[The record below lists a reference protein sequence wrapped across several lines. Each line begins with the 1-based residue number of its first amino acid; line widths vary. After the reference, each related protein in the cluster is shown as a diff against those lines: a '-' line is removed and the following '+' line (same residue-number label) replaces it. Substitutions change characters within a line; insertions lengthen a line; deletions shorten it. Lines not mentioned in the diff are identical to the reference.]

1 MAHHGLLVAR
11 QAPLRLLLDL
21 LAFPAHEHMFAYRR
35 RRASLT
41 ARMRPIEETTV
52 LITGATDGLGR
63 GVARDL
69 AARGAQRAAPRPQP
83 GEARRAERGAR
94 RRADVPGRPRLARR
108 GAQARRG
115 GRGSSTDALHVLINN
130 AGIGG
135 GAPDGTTR
143 QESKDGHE
151 LRLAVNHLA
160 GFLLTLRLLPLL
172 RRSKPAR
179 VVFVASLGQAP
190 MDFDDPMLERG
201 YSGSRAYGQSKLA
214 QITTG
219 FELANRLDPNEVTVT
234 SLHPSTYMPTK
245 MVLEA
250 RGSSVDTLEAGIEA
264 TVAPRRRPRARGR
277 DRALLRPP
285 AREHARPAG
294 ERSGAA
300 QAPVGAVARARRRAR
315 AGALDRHRRRE
326 GRAEAVEQR
335 DVAEQLDVVERPA
348 VPQRGRKRAGIG
360 EDREVRIV
368 GGAPPRLEAPAPD
381 LQREPIVTQPEV
393 DAPPRTR
400 RAGTA
405 SSRRS
410 RTRRGP
416 APPRRPG
423 TAPGSPTPRARRP
436 AARAPAPTR

>member
-1 MAHHGLLVAR
+1 
-11 QAPLRLLLDL
+11 
-21 LAFPAHEHMFAYRR
+21 
-35 RRASLT
+35 
-41 ARMRPIEETTV
+41 MRPIEETTV

-69 AARGAQRAAPRPQP
+69 AARGAKVLLHGRSREKLDELSAELGGAPTFL
-83 GEARRAERGAR
+83 
-94 RRADVPGRPRLARR
+94 ADLASLQETRRLA
-108 GAQARRG
+108 AEVEQ
-115 GRGSSTDALHVLINN
+115 STDALHVLINN
-130 AGIGG
+130 AGIGS

-219 FELANRLDPNEVTVT
+219 FELAERLDPDEVTVT

-264 TVAPRRRPRARGR
+264 TSRLAVDPDLEGVTGR
-277 DRALLRPP
+277 FYDRQ
-285 AREHARPAG
+285 RESTPDP
-294 ERSGAA
+294 
-300 QAPVGAVARARRRAR
+300 Q
-315 AGALDRHRRRE
+315 ALDP
-326 GRAEAVEQR
+326 EQR
-335 DVAEQLDVVERPA
+335 KRVWALSLELVGEPEPA
-348 VPQRGRKRAGIG
+348 
-360 EDREVRIV
+360 
-368 GGAPPRLEAPAPD
+368 L
-381 LQREPIVTQPEV
+381 
-393 DAPPRTR
+393 
-400 RAGTA
+400 
-405 SSRRS
+405 
-410 RTRRGP
+410 
-416 APPRRPG
+416 
-423 TAPGSPTPRARRP
+423 
-436 AARAPAPTR
+436 

>member
-1 MAHHGLLVAR
+1 
-11 QAPLRLLLDL
+11 
-21 LAFPAHEHMFAYRR
+21 
-35 RRASLT
+35 
-41 ARMRPIEETTV
+41 MRPIEETTV

-69 AARGAQRAAPRPQP
+69 AARGAKVLLHGRSREKLDELSAELGGAPTFQADLSSLDEVRTL
-83 GEARRAERGAR
+83 A
-94 RRADVPGRPRLARR
+94 ADVE
-108 GAQARRG
+108 AQ
-115 GRGSSTDALHVLINN
+115 TDALHVLINN

-214 QITTG
+214 QITAG
-219 FELANRLDPNEVTVT
+219 FELAERLDPTEVTVT

-264 TVAPRRRPRARGR
+264 TSRLAVDPELEGVTGR
-277 DRALLRPP
+277 FYDRQ
-285 AREHARPAG
+285 RESTPDP
-294 ERSGAA
+294 
-300 QAPVGAVARARRRAR
+300 QASDPDA
-315 AGALDRHRRRE
+315 
-326 GRAEAVEQR
+326 
-335 DVAEQLDVVERPA
+335 
-348 VPQRGRKRAGIG
+348 RKRLWALSLELVG
-360 EDREVRIV
+360 EPE
-368 GGAPPRLEAPAPD
+368 PA
-381 LQREPIVTQPEV
+381 L
-393 DAPPRTR
+393 
-400 RAGTA
+400 
-405 SSRRS
+405 
-410 RTRRGP
+410 
-416 APPRRPG
+416 
-423 TAPGSPTPRARRP
+423 
-436 AARAPAPTR
+436 

>member
-1 MAHHGLLVAR
+1 M
-11 QAPLRLLLDL
+11 
-21 LAFPAHEHMFAYRR
+21 
-35 RRASLT
+35 
-41 ARMRPIEETTV
+41 
-52 LITGATDGLGR
+52 
-63 GVARDL
+63 
-69 AARGAQRAAPRPQP
+69 
-83 GEARRAERGAR
+83 
-94 RRADVPGRPRLARR
+94 
-108 GAQARRG
+108 
-115 GRGSSTDALHVLINN
+115 
-130 AGIGG
+130 
-135 GAPDGTTR
+135 
-143 QESKDGHE
+143 
-151 LRLAVNHLA
+151 
-160 GFLLTLRLLPLL
+160 
-172 RRSKPAR
+172 
-179 VVFVASLGQAP
+179 VFVASLGQAP
-190 MDFDDPMLERG
+190 IDFDDPMLERG

-219 FELANRLDPNEVTVT
+219 FELAERLDPNEVTVT

-335 DVAEQLDVVERPA
+335 GVAEQLDVVERPA
-348 VPQRGRKRAGIG
+348 VPQRGGKRAGIG
-360 EDREVRIV
+360 EDRDVRIV

-381 LQREPIVTQPEV
+381 LQREADRRPSREV
-393 DAPPRTR
+393 DVTPAAAAGRNSVFRAMTNASGPSSASPPGNGARLPHAP
-400 RAGTA
+400 
-405 SSRRS
+405 
-410 RTRRGP
+410 
-416 APPRRPG
+416 
-423 TAPGSPTPRARRP
+423 SPRP

>member
-1 MAHHGLLVAR
+1 
-11 QAPLRLLLDL
+11 
-21 LAFPAHEHMFAYRR
+21 
-35 RRASLT
+35 
-41 ARMRPIEETTV
+41 MRPIEETTV

-69 AARGAQRAAPRPQP
+69 AARGANVLLHGRSREKLDELSAELGGAPTFQ
-83 GEARRAERGAR
+83 
-94 RRADVPGRPRLARR
+94 ADLASLEEVRRLAAEVEQR
-108 GAQARRG
+108 
-115 GRGSSTDALHVLINN
+115 TDALHVLINN

-264 TVAPRRRPRARGR
+264 TSRLAVDPELEGVTGR
-277 DRALLRPP
+277 FYDRQ
-285 AREHARPAG
+285 RESTPDP
-294 ERSGAA
+294 
-300 QAPVGAVARARRRAR
+300 QAS
-315 AGALDRHRRRE
+315 DE
-326 GRAEAVEQR
+326 EQR
-335 DVAEQLDVVERPA
+335 KRLWALSLELVGEPEPA
-348 VPQRGRKRAGIG
+348 
-360 EDREVRIV
+360 
-368 GGAPPRLEAPAPD
+368 L
-381 LQREPIVTQPEV
+381 
-393 DAPPRTR
+393 
-400 RAGTA
+400 
-405 SSRRS
+405 
-410 RTRRGP
+410 
-416 APPRRPG
+416 
-423 TAPGSPTPRARRP
+423 
-436 AARAPAPTR
+436 

>member
-1 MAHHGLLVAR
+1 VRTHVDGCFY
-11 QAPLRLLLDL
+11 AP
-21 LAFPAHEHMFAYRR
+21 E
-35 RRASLT
+35 
-41 ARMRPIEETTV
+41 MRPIEETTV

-69 AARGAQRAAPRPQP
+69 AARGAKVLLHGRSREKLDELSAELGDAPTFQADLSSLDEVRKLAAEV
-83 GEARRAERGAR
+83 EA
-94 RRADVPGRPRLARR
+94 
-108 GAQARRG
+108 Q
-115 GRGSSTDALHVLINN
+115 TDALHVLINN

-219 FELANRLDPNEVTVT
+219 FELAERLDPNEVTVT

-264 TVAPRRRPRARGR
+264 TSRLAVDPELEGVTGR
-277 DRALLRPP
+277 FYDRQ
-285 AREHARPAG
+285 RESTPDP
-294 ERSGAA
+294 
-300 QAPVGAVARARRRAR
+300 QAS
-315 AGALDRHRRRE
+315 DE
-326 GRAEAVEQR
+326 EQR
-335 DVAEQLDVVERPA
+335 KRLWALSLELVGEPEPA
-348 VPQRGRKRAGIG
+348 
-360 EDREVRIV
+360 
-368 GGAPPRLEAPAPD
+368 L
-381 LQREPIVTQPEV
+381 
-393 DAPPRTR
+393 
-400 RAGTA
+400 
-405 SSRRS
+405 
-410 RTRRGP
+410 
-416 APPRRPG
+416 
-423 TAPGSPTPRARRP
+423 
-436 AARAPAPTR
+436 